1 MLGSEDP
8 IHKIQGKKS
17 EVRFGPTFL
26 FPERKLPCPCSTAMF
41 RKATHTPTVRPTNY
55 MDAAAVIAVLPWQV
69 EPLGGSSYL
78 CNLRMRTS
86 RTAFPLSLLGILLF
100 VGGLLVGGDSAA
112 QNARRLVLQGDS
124 LLQLEKPQRA
134 IDLYDQAIK
143 LEPDADNYLARAKA
157 WFAMDRMDRFLQDVE
172 FALRKDS
179 TNANANYQRAFYSLR
194 AEDPVRAEAFA
205 TKAIDLATAQYLK
218 QKAYI
223 VRGQA
228 RGELKQNHGAIE
240 DLEKGIDGK
249 PSDPDILRV
258 LARLY
263 DQAGRHADAL
273 TMLEK
278 LCVLEPY
285 DVGHWSNRGFELTM
299 LERYDEALAMIEAAL
314 GIDKDEPV
322 ALSNRAFLY
331 MQMNKDK
338 EAWNDVE
345 KSLRFYPAN
354 AFALRTRA
362 MLRIRRGD
370 REKACEDL
378 ILSKALG
385 GVLDVDSLLKENCET
400 TQEPKKK

>member
-1 MLGSEDP
+1 MHT
-8 IHKIQGKKS
+8 IM
-17 EVRFGPTFL
+17 V
-26 FPERKLPCPCSTAMF
+26 
-41 RKATHTPTVRPTNY
+41 RKATYAATLRPSICKGSV
-55 MDAAAVIAVLPWQV
+55 AVDGDLPQSV

-78 CNLRMRTS
+78 CNLCMRITLS
-86 RTAFPLSLLGILLF
+86 VFPVSLLGFLL
-100 VGGLLVGGDSAA
+100 VVAGLLVGSNSTA
-112 QNARRLVLQGDS
+112 QNARILVLQGDS

-143 LEPDADNYLARAKA
+143 LDPNADNYLARAKA
-157 WFAMDRMDRFLQDVE
+157 WFAMDRMDQFLRDVE

-179 TNANANYQRAFYSLR
+179 TNANANYQRAVYSLR
-194 AEDPVRAEAFA
+194 AEDPVRAEAFS
-205 TKAIDLATAQYLK
+205 TRAIDLSTAQFLK

-228 RGELKQNHGAIE
+228 RGELKQNDGAID

-249 PSDPDILRV
+249 PSDPEILRV

-273 TMLEK
+273 TVLEK

-299 LERYDEALAMIEAAL
+299 LERYDEALKMIEAAL
-314 GIDKDEPV
+314 EIDKDEPV

-338 EAWNDVE
+338 EAWSDVE

-378 ILSKALG
+378 TLSKALG